1 MLPTSAWAAA
11 LLNIHGIKLGMTTPN
26 LDQEQEKAVA
36 LAGLFQSAAL
46 VQGIARTGESDKA
59 SFQALMTSI
68 FTFDADGCSEVYGGI
83 NGVKFGIDALL
94 QVLKNKQAQ
103 QYADSIRYT
112 ISILQVEK
120 LLRRSPDINQIL
132 RSRLEQA
139 ANQMA
144 HFDGVTDPAITGKL
158 NDIYLDS
165 LAKLK
170 FRIQVNGSPEHLQN
184 QQNAA
189 KIRACLL
196 AGVRSA
202 MLWRQLG
209 GTRIQLAFGRRK
221 LIKCIDSLLELAQIS

>member
-1 MLPTSAWAAA
+1 MPLTNAWAVV
-11 LLNIHGIKLGMTTPN
+11 LLNILGIKQSMNTPTLN
-26 LDQEQEKAVA
+26 QEQEKAIA
-36 LAGLFQSAAL
+36 LAGLFQSAVL
-46 VQGIARTGESDKA
+46 VQGIARTGEADKA
-59 SFQALMTSI
+59 SFEALMSSI
-68 FTFDADGCSEVYGGI
+68 FTFDADSSADVYGGI
-83 NGVKFGIDALL
+83 QGVKFGVEALV

-120 LLRRSPDINQIL
+120 LLRRSFDINQIL

-139 ANQMA
+139 AKQMA
-144 HFDGVTDPAITGKL
+144 YFEGVTDPAITGKL

-221 LIKCIDSLLELAQIS
+221 LIKCIDTLLELAQIS

>member
-1 MLPTSAWAAA
+1 M
-11 LLNIHGIKLGMTTPN
+11 
-26 LDQEQEKAVA
+26 
-36 LAGLFQSAAL
+36 
-46 VQGIARTGESDKA
+46 QGIARTGESDKA
-59 SFQALMTSI
+59 SFEALMASI
-68 FTFDADGCSEVYGGI
+68 FAFDADSCSEVYGGI
-83 NGVKFGIDALL
+83 NGIKFGIDALI

-139 ANQMA
+139 ANQLTY
-144 HFDGVTDPAITGKL
+144 FDGVTDPAITGKL

-221 LIKCIDSLLELAQIS
+221 LIKCIDSLRELAQIS